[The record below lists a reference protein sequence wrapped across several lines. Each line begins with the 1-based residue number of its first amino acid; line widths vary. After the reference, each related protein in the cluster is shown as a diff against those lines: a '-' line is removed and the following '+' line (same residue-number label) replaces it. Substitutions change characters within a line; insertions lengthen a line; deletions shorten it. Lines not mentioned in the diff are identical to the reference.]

1 MSARTLAAA
10 ASVLAALAVAAPAA
24 AFTNA
29 QVAGLQVALRAHG
42 VYRGPIDGIAGPQ
55 TARAIRA
62 FQALAKLTVDGIPG
76 RRTRAALGPLG
87 RPLFG
92 ARVIGRGAVGWD
104 VSVLQFLLA
113 QRGLSPG
120 AIDGRFGRG
129 TERAL
134 RRFQRRA
141 GLVVDGVA
149 GPATIVAIDSS
160 GSRLPLPRPAAPAPA
175 RVYVVRPGDTLSS
188 IAARSGTTVAAL
200 ARANG
205 LDPRRILPV
214 GVALR
219 VSGLPRRASS
229 GMGGS
234 WSVRVSLDRWA
245 RHYGVDPALLRA
257 LAWQESGHQAGVVSA
272 SGAFGVMQVTHATW
286 KFVEEV
292 LLGRRVPRTV
302 DGNIRVGAAFLAHLL
317 RLFRG
322 NERLALA
329 AYYQG
334 ARSVR
339 ERGVFP
345 ETRRYVAN
353 VLALRSRV

>member
-1 MSARTLAAA
+1 MSARSLAAA
-10 ASVLAALAVAAPAA
+10 AAVLAALAVAAPAA

-62 FQALAKLTVDGIPG
+62 FQALAKLPVDGIPG
-76 RRTRAALGPLG
+76 RRTRGALGPLG

-92 ARVIGRGAVGWD
+92 ERVIRRGAVGWD
-104 VSVLQFLLA
+104 VSVLQFLLV

-120 AIDGRFGRG
+120 AIDGRFGKRS
-129 TERAL
+129 ERAV

-141 GLVVDGVA
+141 GLVVDGIA
-149 GPATIVAIDSS
+149 GPATLAAIDSS
-160 GSRLPLPRPAAPAPA
+160 GSRVPLARPAPAPV
-175 RVYVVRPGDTLSS
+175 RRYVVRAGDTLSS
-188 IAARSGTTVAAL
+188 IATRFGTTVAAL
-200 ARANG
+200 ARANK

-214 GVALR
+214 GVRLR
-219 VSGLPRRASS
+219 VSGLPRRAGSRI
-229 GMGGS
+229 GGS
-234 WSVRVSLDRWA
+234 WPVHVSLDRWA
-245 RHYGVDPALLRA
+245 HHYGIDPALLRA
-257 LAWQESGHQAGVVSA
+257 LAWQESGHQAGVVST
-272 SGAFGVMQVTHATW
+272 SGAFGVMQVTGATW
-286 KFVEEV
+286 RFVEEV

-302 DGNIRVGAAFLAHLL
+302 DGNVRVGAAFLAHLL
-317 RLFRG
+317 RIFRG

-334 ARSVR
+334 ARAVR
-339 ERGVFP
+339 ERGVFA